1 MHQMTRKIMGLFLT
15 ISFVL
20 SLGLPGMAAEY
31 PTKYITL
38 IIPMAAGG
46 STDVTGRALANA
58 AKKFLGQPIIG
69 ENIPGGGGTVAAALM
84 VKKPADGYTLIY
96 IPTNNL
102 NINWHMREM
111 SFHPVED
118 VMHIIR
124 ITGMPAGIVV
134 RADSQWKTLQ
144 EFVQY
149 AKQNPQKIS
158 YATAGIGLPPHL
170 AMEELAI
177 LAGNIQWMHI
187 PYKGGGECNAALLGG
202 HVDAIAGGAFWAP
215 LMDAGKFRLLA
226 SIAPFRFPRYSQAPT
241 LKEIGYDVAYSSP
254 LDILGPKGMPQPI
267 VNKLH
272 DAFKKA
278 MDDPEFLG
286 ALKTF
291 DMVPIYLNPEDLA
304 KASRQEFEHMG
315 KIVQKLGLQ
324 KK

>member
-1 MHQMTRKIMGLFLT
+1 MKRQVMGLFLT
-15 ISFVL
+15 VSFVFF
-20 SLGLPGMAAEY
+20 LGLPGMAAEY

-46 STDVTGRALANA
+46 STDVTGRALANG

-69 ENIPGGGGTVAAALM
+69 ENIPGGGGTVGAALM
-84 VKKPADGYTLIY
+84 VKKPADGYALIY

-111 SFHPVED
+111 SFHPVD
-118 VMHIIR
+118 GVTHIIR
-124 ITGMPAGIVV
+124 ITGMPSGIVV

-144 EFVQY
+144 EFLQY
-149 AKQNPQKIS
+149 AKQKPQKIS

-177 LAGNIQWMHI
+177 LAGGIQWVHI

-241 LKEIGYDVAYSSP
+241 LKESGFDVAYSSP
-254 LDILGPKGMPQPI
+254 LDILGPKGIPKPI

-272 DAFKKA
+272 DALKKA
-278 MDDPEFLG
+278 MEDPEFLG
-286 ALKTF
+286 ALNKF
-291 DMVPIYLNPEDLA
+291 DMVPIYLNSEDLE
-304 KASRQEFEHMG
+304 KASQREFEHMG
-315 KIVQKLGLQ
+315 KMVQKLGLQ